1 MPTTPPDE
9 QMDGASAGD
18 SDDKNT
24 TDDDTEDEIAQ
35 VPDNAEEKD
44 GRAVDEEDTV
54 HGMMRTTRARRTIMR
69 RGREYDDRESDA
81 VITIRPVRA
90 I

>member
-1 MPTTPPDE
+1 MNKWTAHPLETVTTKILLT
-9 QMDGASAGD
+9 M
-18 SDDKNT
+18 K
-24 TDDDTEDEIAQ
+24 IAQ